1 MEDENKK
8 TQEKLQ
14 IRTDTEVTKQFRDL
28 AANFSN
34 QGEALKAFLN
44 SYKELER
51 KQKLPDQKGQI
62 EQLEAN
68 LTTIKNNFLSI
79 IEAYNGAKAEAKAGF
94 VNQLEQLTENSKS
107 KDNKIKD
114 LEEKILDYKK
124 QVNNLNKE
132 LKSKETEAELT
143 DNYKS
148 QSAELKTQVQGL
160 QNTLK
165 QAQKNLKTAE
175 ENLLDADK
183 ENKDKDQK
191 IWGLETDL
199 KLKNASVDNKIQN
212 IKDLKSQIADLKAQ
226 NADLRENIKNKD
238 NYIAKLNKS
247 LVEANTKAQVQ
258 NKSRDKDKN

>member
-14 IRTDTEVTKQFRDL
+14 IRTNTEVTKQFRDL

-51 KQKLPDQKGQI
+51 KQKLPDQKSDI
-62 EQLEAN
+62 DRLESN
-68 LTTIKNNFLSI
+68 LQNIKNSFLHI
-79 IEAYNGAKAEAKAGF
+79 IEAYNGAKEEAKTGYA
-94 VNQLEQLTENSKS
+94 NQLEQLTASS
-107 KDNKIKD
+107 QDKDNRIKD
-114 LEEKILDYKK
+114 LEEKIVDYKK
-124 QVNNLNKE
+124 QIDNLDKE

-148 QSAELKTQVQGL
+148 QVAEFKKQIQGL

-165 QAQKNLKTAE
+165 QAQKNLKTVE

-191 IWGLETDL
+191 IWELRTDL
-199 KLKNASVDNKIQN
+199 KLKNADLSNKEQN
-212 IKDLKSQIADLKAQ
+212 VKDLRGQLADYKAQ
-226 NADLRENIKNKD
+226 ITDLRADIKNKD

-258 NKSRDKDKN
+258 NKSRDKGKN